1 MDVVEKLIKNIVEEQ
16 VTEASQYDP
25 NTAPQLACELSNKL
39 KNEVKALGFERYCNL
54 SKKKNF
60 FFLNLYCH
68 QHQKK

>member
-39 KNEVKALGFERYCNL
+39 KNEVKALGFER
-54 SKKKNF
+54 
-60 FFLNLYCH
+60 
-68 QHQKK
+68 